1 MNSEIVLI
9 QSIANPRILPLGLT
23 VDILS
28 GLQKNPATGLQQAGI
43 PRNPL
48 LLGRAYSTHKQN
60 NVNPHVLYG
69 LPEEPLDLSVSP
81 RKRE

>member
-9 QSIANPRILPLGLT
+9 QSIATPCILPLGPT

-43 PRNPL
+43 PQNPL
-48 LLGRAYSTHKQN
+48 LLGGAYFTHKQN
-60 NVNPHVLYG
+60 NVNPHVL
-69 LPEEPLDLSVSP
+69 
-81 RKRE
+81 

>member
-48 LLGRAYSTHKQN
+48 LLGGAYFTH
-60 NVNPHVLYG
+60 
-69 LPEEPLDLSVSP
+69 
-81 RKRE
+81 